1 MDAYHPGNG
10 VPIARLSTAKTNM
23 DLSELLAKHDQ
34 GDFLRSIAEAV
45 LQLIMDFERQAIDP
59 VDQS

>member
-1 MDAYHPGNG
+1 LAT
-10 VPIARLSTAKTNM
+10 STTDPTETPMTKTNM

-34 GDFLRSIAEAV
+34 GDLLRSIAEAV

>member
-1 MDAYHPGNG
+1 M
-10 VPIARLSTAKTNM
+10 TKTNM

-45 LQLIMDFERQAIDP
+45 LLA
-59 VDQS
+59 DQSKGGLPGFAS

>member
-1 MDAYHPGNG
+1 M
-10 VPIARLSTAKTNM
+10 TKTNM

-45 LQLIMDFERQAIDP
+45 LQLDTSKYRLILVFGGWGRLARALAVP
-59 VDQS
+59 SVH